1 MITIWCYFFWLYSRY
16 ILYLSFYKCVY
27 NIVYTTFSFYS
38 RALGTTAENVNVFWV
53 VLILRPNI
61 IFVVHVPYARRHSP
75 TNIHDYFFFP
85 VRSWKIFWFALWT
98 FLIEKFASDL
108 YFLRKIEKSTPKLGP
123 KLIPSAL
130 FKIYRYMQINI
141 AKLLYINILVEVHEI
156 HWTE

>member
-1 MITIWCYFFWLYSRY
+1 MSAGPYNDHNMMLLFWLYSRY

-75 TNIHDYFFFP
+75 TNIHDYFFFLYG
-85 VRSWKIFWFALWT
+85 V
-98 FLIEKFASDL
+98 EKFFDSH
-108 YFLRKIEKSTPKLGP
+108 YERFL
-123 KLIPSAL
+123 
-130 FKIYRYMQINI
+130 
-141 AKLLYINILVEVHEI
+141 
-156 HWTE
+156 